1 MTDTAATAG
10 TFAGRR
16 EKTQALGDEAEQAVG
31 EALGERVDGAG
42 DGFGDGRADGRA
54 DAVGLAVGAAVISS
68 GRSHVI
74 SIGTVGAR
82 EVGDGVGAREVG
94 ANVLSRVG
102 TGVCATVGE
111 ILGAVGVGVADAEG
125 WSVSRPGWIGFA
137 TLDGRFVGVFVCSVS
152 RTLLVVGSLVGQS
165 LGDPVG
171 RVVKDT

>member
-1 MTDTAATAG
+1 M
-10 TFAGRR
+10 
-16 EKTQALGDEAEQAVG
+16 
-31 EALGERVDGAG
+31 
-42 DGFGDGRADGRA
+42 
-54 DAVGLAVGAAVISS
+54 GLVVGAAVISS

-82 EVGDGVGAREVG
+82 EVGHRTVGDGVGAREVG